1 MDVRRVDGGD
11 IWGVVRP
18 WRGVGLLLDNLPGL
32 GGVARWLVDDDG
44 SVGLG
49 DVAGRRGRGEAND
62 LVLAAAVLGLR
73 LHLDLGVLF
82 ILQLRVTDVFV
93 SVVVFFLALAGGEA

>member
-1 MDVRRVDGGD
+1 MDGGD

-49 DVAGRRGRGEAND
+49 DVAGRRGRGEADD
-62 LVLAAAVLGLR
+62 LVLAVVLGLR
-73 LHLDLGVLF
+73 LHLDFGVLF
-82 ILQLRVTDVFV
+82 ILHLRVTDVFV
-93 SVVVFFLALAGGEA
+93 SVVVFFFLALAGGVA

>member
-1 MDVRRVDGGD
+1 MDGGD

-62 LVLAAAVLGLR
+62 LVLAAAVVLGLR

-82 ILQLRVTDVFV
+82 ILHLGVADVLVAVIVFV
-93 SVVVFFLALAGGEA
+93 LLTRVGGEA